1 MRYLDESLLDEL
13 RGILED
19 EFPALVT
26 TYMQDSAVRVQD
38 MKAAF
43 AQGDAD
49 ALRKST
55 HSLKGASANLG
66 LELLADL
73 CRSLEEDIL
82 AGKMEGVEARL
93 QQVEAE
99 QQRAVGLLQGYL

>member
-1 MRYLDESLLDEL
+1 MRYLDEGLLDEL

-26 TYMQDSAVRVQD
+26 TYIQDSAIRVQD

-43 AQGDAD
+43 AKGDAD

-73 CRSLEEDIL
+73 CRSLEEDVL
-82 AGKMEGVEARL
+82 AGKMEGVDARL

-99 QQRAVGLLQGYL
+99 QQRAVGLLRGYL